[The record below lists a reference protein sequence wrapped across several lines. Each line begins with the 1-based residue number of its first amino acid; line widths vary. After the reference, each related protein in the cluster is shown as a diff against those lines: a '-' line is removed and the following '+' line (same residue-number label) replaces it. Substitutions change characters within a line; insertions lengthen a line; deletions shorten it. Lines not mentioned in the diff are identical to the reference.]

1 MSDILGQ
8 ADRVTAMMTDSAITT
23 ARNLAR
29 VRELE
34 PKGVCYNC
42 NERTTNRDQ
51 LFCDADCA
59 NDHAML
65 QRNKRL

>member
-8 ADRVTAMMTDSAITT
+8 ADRITAMMTDSAITT
-23 ARNLAR
+23 ARNLAH

-34 PKGVCYNC
+34 PKGVCHHC
-42 NERTTNRDQ
+42 GERTEDPKQ

-59 NDHAML
+59 NDHSML
-65 QRNKRL
+65 KRNKR